1 MSMKSQLVA
10 TVSSACLVLYT
21 SAPLFAQSISD
32 ILTDR
37 AQESIN
43 AQTRYTETNAAHQGM
58 MAVQSAHTMMT
69 ALVRVSKLRDDWQ
82 DEDPARF
89 LAIEDFIKDRGTIQ
103 GYTHI
108 DGSRPYQQRLH
119 GSSDYHIRYRICG
132 VGDTHPVTGLP
143 ERGYEIAV
151 MTILPSLPVSFDT
164 VEELVATAGLHQ
176 LRLRD
181 VSLVPNDRRHGTMGV
196 FNSVENK
203 FSTFEGVEVD
213 VPACLLDRDQW
224 FLDSRDFD
232 LETVAVVETVRP
244 RELNFVHKDEA
255 AFATDTALCRN
266 PAVSANYGVPADA
279 VIGQAQ
285 FERGRVRVS
294 QLRDEN
300 PLTDEGTQINPANGT
315 PSDLTDDGFIGDWT
329 YVGGCRAPIENEGSL
344 VETCTW
350 TVAGQATESFRV
362 WRVQQREVPPARG
375 YYLDG
380 EAQTYAPIA
389 GTARFLQGLCDGD
402 PVQPRV
408 TETQASNVERQTGLQ
423 CTGSFPDGT
432 WDRQRTYTDTTGR
445 VANAQPPREW
455 TTRTYDN
462 WQTTRNGCSKTA
474 VTNERQ
480 TQTVNGCLDQYRDV
494 TVRTVSYSSGQ
505 AASVTRTDPAWINSA
520 NRCNTGS
527 SNSGSDTKYIDIDRD
542 GIGDI
547 PESGLAKWARENGFT
562 VVGNNNLVKDGV
574 TTYTSTS
581 TNCNFKCDGSS
592 ATGSSG
598 DQNIGTTDKTGGGLG
613 GFLSNA
619 WNSIKNAFS
628 GGSSSSGGSSGGG
641 GGGGSNSCFV
651 AGTLVAMADGSFKA
665 IETIMPDDIV
675 LDGGAVLATMQFMPG
690 LIYDLYGVLVSGSHL
705 VAHDGKWIAVEDHPD
720 AVFLGLSDG
729 PIYNL
734 ATENNT
740 IICGGVLFA
749 DHLEVAPGL
758 VEEALALTREG
769 AMAELSVRPT
779 VKSKFSALKA
789 KVLS

>member
-1 MSMKSQLVA
+1 MSMKSKLVA
-10 TVSSACLVLYT
+10 TVSSACLVLYP

-82 DEDPARF
+82 DEDPRRF

-132 VGDTHPVTGLP
+132 IGNTHPVTGLP

-151 MTILPSLPVSFDT
+151 MTILPSLPVSFDS
-164 VEELVATAGLHQ
+164 VKELVATAGLQQ

-181 VSLVPNDRRHGTMGV
+181 VSLVPNDRRHGTIGV
-196 FNSVENK
+196 YNSVENK

-244 RELNFVHKDEA
+244 RELNFRHKDEN

-285 FERGRVRVS
+285 FERSRVRVS

-300 PLTDEGTQINPANGT
+300 PLTDEGTQINPDNGT

-329 YVGGCRAPIENEGSL
+329 YVGGCRAPVENEGTL
-344 VETCTW
+344 TETCTW
-350 TVAGQATESFRV
+350 TVAGQATESFRL

-380 EAQTYAPIA
+380 EAQTFAPIA

-408 TETQASNVERQTGLQ
+408 TETQASNVESQTGLQ

-445 VANAQPPREW
+445 VVNAEPPREW
-455 TTRTYDN
+455 TTRTYSD
-462 WQTTRNGCSKTA
+462 WQTTRNGCSKTT

-494 TVRTVSYSSGQ
+494 TVTTISYASGQ
-505 AASVTRTDPAWINSA
+505 AASVTRTDPAWINSS
-520 NRCNTGS
+520 NRCGSGGS
-527 SNSGSDTKYIDIDRD
+527 SSGSDTKYIDIDRD

-547 PESGLAKWARENGFT
+547 PESGLADWAADNGYT
-562 VVGNNNLVKDGV
+562 VTAGNNLVKNGQ
-574 TTYTSTS
+574 TTFTSTS

-592 ATGSSG
+592 AEGTSSSGNTGSS
-598 DQNIGTTDKTGGGLG
+598 
-613 GFLSNA
+613 
-619 WNSIKNAFS
+619 
-628 GGSSSSGGSSGGG
+628 GSSSSGSGFWSKVKDFFTGGSKSSDSGSSGGG
-641 GGGGSNSCFV
+641 GGSSSCFA
-651 AGTLVAMADGSFKA
+651 AGTLVTMADGSLKP
-665 IETIMPDDIV
+665 IEEIALGDQV
-675 LDGGAVLATMQFMPG
+675 LKGGEVILTGQFLPALM
-690 LIYDLYGVLVSGSHL
+690 YNLYGVEVSGSHL
-705 VAHDGKWIAVEDHPD
+705 VAHDGQWIAVEEHPE
-720 AVFLGLSDG
+720 AIFVGLAEH
-729 PIYNL
+729 PIYNIG
-734 ATENNT
+734 TVNNT
-740 IICGGVLFA
+740 MVCSGVLFA
-749 DHLEVAPGL
+749 DHLEVAPDL
-758 VEEALALTREG
+758 VEDGLAITESGALAALN
-769 AMAELSVRPT
+769 
-779 VKSKFSALKA
+779 VKSQTKITGRLAEG
-789 KVLS
+789 VL